1 MTRSGRFASW
11 ERRRIV
17 GMACGAALL
26 LGPWVVLVAPDAAI
40 AWTPPASGRLTPTP
54 CTDDPAFLCGSVTV
68 PIDRE
73 DPAHGTLDITFN
85 VIPHRDPTS
94 TETDAVFSVSG
105 GPGYSTIESGRYDW
119 AYMLDRVA
127 EERDVVLIDARGT
140 GSTAIRCT
148 ALQHGQFRPAQIL
161 EAIGA
166 CGDQLGPDADR
177 YGTGDVAMDVEA
189 VREALGYPAIDL
201 VMGSYGGVLEQA
213 YAVRYPQRVRSI
225 VSDATFP
232 VTDPMHVLDVGFATP
247 DTYVRAVTLDCQR
260 APSCADSHPDPGAL
274 FTWLAHRVAHH
285 PVVGDVLDSSNHLRH
300 VVVDDTELAVIVH
313 SADKNPGQLAGVAE
327 ALRAGDRVPLLRM
340 GADNPI
346 GLNAPSGNPL
356 YFSYG
361 DTFAAFCND
370 VDAPW
375 DRSSSIAD
383 RQLAYDAY
391 IASLTEDAFAPLT
404 VKGWLGFSF
413 PDQCIRWPAPDRFVP
428 AVPEGAVFPNAP
440 TLVLSGDLDTNVPMP
455 SSQIVAD
462 EFPNSTLVTIEG
474 AGHTPMGY
482 SDCADRIAATFV
494 ETLAIGDTTCAS
506 EPSFVWAVIPSF
518 PEHASDAEQAQKI
531 PGATDRSSDSDRKVA
546 TAAMRTVLDGFI
558 RSFWQTGSEPGL
570 RGGAF
575 VADYGGPRRAEI
587 TFEVTRFVDDL
598 AVSGRVWWTYAS
610 GALEGDLEF
619 RGASAGSVHLTG
631 DFGAGF
637 AGNHYGAVKIRGTIG
652 LHEVALQI
660 LAN

>member
-1 MTRSGRFASW
+1 MKRF
-11 ERRRIV
+11 V
-17 GMACGAALL
+17 GLVCGATLL
-26 LGPWVVLVAPDAAI
+26 LGTWVGAAPADAARI
-40 AWTPPASGRLTPTP
+40 TVGEITRTRRPWPVRLVSSNAAARRAVVAWTPPTGARVTPTP
-54 CTDDPAFLCGSVTV
+54 CQDDPAFLCGRLNV

-73 DPAHGTLDITFN
+73 HPAHGTFNITFN

-127 EERDVVLIDARGT
+127 EERDIVLIDARGT

-148 ALQHGQFRPAQIL
+148 DLQHGQFRPAKIL

-189 VREALGYPAIDL
+189 VRTALGYPAIDL

-232 VTDPMHVLDVGFATP
+232 VTDPMHVLDLGFGVP

-260 APSCADSHPDPGAL
+260 APSCANAHPDPGAL
-274 FTWLAHRVAHH
+274 FTWLVHRVAQQS
-285 PVVGDVLDSSNHLRH
+285 VVGDALDSSNHLRH
-300 VVVDDTELAVIVH
+300 VVVDDTELAVIIH
-313 SADKNPGQLAGVAE
+313 SSDKNTAQLASAAQ
-327 ALRAGDRVPLLRM
+327 ALSAGDPVPLLRL
-340 GADNPI
+340 GADSPI
-346 GLNAPSGNPL
+346 GLNADSGNPL

-375 DRSSSIAD
+375 DRSSSITD
-383 RQLAYDAY
+383 RKLAYDAY
-391 IASLTEDAFAPLT
+391 IASLPEEAFAPLT
-404 VKGWLGFSF
+404 VQGWVGFSF

-428 AVPEGAVFPNAP
+428 AVPPGAVFPNTP
-440 TLVLSGDLDTNVPMP
+440 TLVLSGDLDTNVPTP
-455 SSQIVAD
+455 SSQMVAD
-462 EFPNSTLVTIEG
+462 EFPNATLVIIEG

-482 SDCADRIAATFV
+482 SDCADEIAATFV
-494 ETLAIGDTTCAS
+494 ETLLVGDTTCAS

-518 PEHASDAEQAQKI
+518 PVRASDADEAQKI
-531 PGATDRSSDSDRKVA
+531 PGATDRSTAFDRKVA

-558 RSFWQTGSEPGL
+558 RSFWYSGSEPGL
-570 RGGAF
+570 RGGALLS
-575 VADYGGPRRAEI
+575 DYGGPRRAKL
-587 TFEVTRFVDDL
+587 TFEGARFVGGLGCFGPDL
-598 AVSGRVWWTYAS
+598 VELR
-610 GALEGDLEF
+610 F
-619 RGASAGSVHLTG
+619 RQAPG
-631 DFGAGF
+631 
-637 AGNHYGAVKIRGTIG
+637 
-652 LHEVALQI
+652 
-660 LAN
+660 